1 MDRQLN
7 HINELV
13 INCQMRLDQVFTGL
27 EMSIQ
32 KNTQNKAEL
41 RDLEII
47 DQNKADINEV
57 KRVEDKVDR
66 LQRMVEEQLERL
78 REEAEEDS
86 GEEVEEDY
94 DDEVDDLIDDG
105 LIGGVMGT
113 NRSPP
118 PNVP

>member
-47 DQNKADINEV
+47 D
-57 KRVEDKVDR
+57 
-66 LQRMVEEQLERL
+66 
-78 REEAEEDS
+78 
-86 GEEVEEDY
+86 
-94 DDEVDDLIDDG
+94 
-105 LIGGVMGT
+105 
-113 NRSPP
+113 
-118 PNVP
+118 

>member
-1 MDRQLN
+1 LLTVQKEEVKLLLKEKAPKQKMDRQLN

-41 RDLEII
+41 RDLEIM

-57 KRVEDKVDR
+57 KRVEEKVDR
-66 LQRMVEEQLERL
+66 L
-78 REEAEEDS
+78 
-86 GEEVEEDY
+86 
-94 DDEVDDLIDDG
+94 
-105 LIGGVMGT
+105 
-113 NRSPP
+113 
-118 PNVP
+118 